1 LMPEMSDEE
10 RGLLEKSAKTIRE
23 AAA

>member
-1 LMPEMSDEE
+1 MPEMSDEE